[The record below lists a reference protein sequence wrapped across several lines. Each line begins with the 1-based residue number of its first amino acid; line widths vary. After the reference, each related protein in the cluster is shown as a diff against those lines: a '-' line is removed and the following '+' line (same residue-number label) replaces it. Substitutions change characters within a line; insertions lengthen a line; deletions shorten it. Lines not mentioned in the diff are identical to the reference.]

1 LDEPEQLHLQPYHEI
16 AVVVQYWCRTCHA
29 LGRRYDYALVNVDS
43 HLTSM
48 DKLADQVP
56 PHVTTS
62 HPQASKIPFHWGSH
76 TNMIDVN
83 HNTLSDT
90 PSNPFPAR
98 LPSWASTRRTSVCST
113 SSTAPSSSCAT

>member
-56 PHVTTS
+56 PHITTS
-62 HPQASKIPFHWGSH
+62 HPQAGKGSRSAGTVIP
-76 TNMIDVN
+76 T
-83 HNTLSDT
+83 
-90 PSNPFPAR
+90 
-98 LPSWASTRRTSVCST
+98 
-113 SSTAPSSSCAT
+113 